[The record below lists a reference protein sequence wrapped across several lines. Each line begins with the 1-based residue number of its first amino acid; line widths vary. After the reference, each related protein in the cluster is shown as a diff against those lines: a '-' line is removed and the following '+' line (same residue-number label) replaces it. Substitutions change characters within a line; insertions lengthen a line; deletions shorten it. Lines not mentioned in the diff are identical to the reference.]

1 MVNWQLQDL
10 MIYNNLET
18 DCSQSSCHFSFFL
31 EWIENVSKDPP
42 VKVDLETEV
51 SEPFSL
57 KEVHML
63 IYYESQTLNLDKNFK
78 QLWHVWEILVH
89 FMIQTSEI
97 MISQSH
103 ACT

>member
-1 MVNWQLQDL
+1 MLTIIVP
-10 MIYNNLET
+10 
-18 DCSQSSCHFSFFL
+18 FFFFL
-31 EWIENVSKDPP
+31 DCLENVSKDPP

-63 IYYESQTLNLDKNFK
+63 ILLSQTLNLDKNFK
-78 QLWHVWEILVH
+78 QLLHVWEILVP
-89 FMIQTSEI
+89 FMIQTSEL

-103 ACT
+103 VDNIMLILLSL